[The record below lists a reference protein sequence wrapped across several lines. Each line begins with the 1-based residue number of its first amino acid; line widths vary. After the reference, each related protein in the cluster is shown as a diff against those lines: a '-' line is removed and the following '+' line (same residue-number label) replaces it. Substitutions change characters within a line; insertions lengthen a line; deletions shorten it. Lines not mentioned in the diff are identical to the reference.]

1 MRIAVIGAGYVG
13 LVTGAA
19 LAALGHRVRIGEAD
33 PERVA
38 TLAEGTVPFF
48 EPDLDRLLSEGIADG
63 LLTFHTDNGVAVDQA
78 EVVIVALPTPPAVDG
93 SADLAVIEMALRDLA
108 SSLSPGAVVALKST

>member
-48 EPDLDRLLSEGIADG
+48 EPGLDRLLSEGIADG
-63 LLTFHTDNGVAVDQA
+63 LLTFHTDNGVAVEKA
-78 EVVIVALPTPPAVDG
+78 EVVIVALPTPPAAESTDP
-93 SADLAVIEMALRDLA
+93 AVIETALRDFA
-108 SSLSPGAVVALKST
+108 SSLSPGAVVALRST